1 MEIEIIIRNATLK
14 EVRELFT
21 VIPEKAIVHRAGNH
35 QNLVATA
42 WSDEEKDAIRK
53 CPTRE
58 DAVKAYRDAFP
69 HSSRTKHAVYRK
81 YQYVREEERDKIPT
95 TNEKLNSANLV
106 VASPEGKPKVDM
118 RHSHIRKNK
127 WKIPFS
133 SKTQG
138 KEYQNAF
145 RLCKKYNLPYP
156 EAVIKQAAEKHHNID
171 VDKIPDPIEAPIKPP
186 VTMDKI
192 PVSQLVAGM
201 MVKQIKPD
209 RGLLVKGTCTVTA
222 RRGGIIECT
231 HEGKKHLID
240 AACLEV
246 I

>member
-1 MEIEIIIRNATLK
+1 MEIEIIIKNATLK

-21 VIPEKAIVHRAGNH
+21 IIPEKAIVHRAGNH
-35 QNLVATA
+35 QNLVATV
-42 WSDEEKDAIRK
+42 WSDEEKDAIRN
-53 CPTRE
+53 CSTRE
-58 DAVKAYRDAFP
+58 DAVKAYRAAFP

-81 YQYVREEERDKIPT
+81 YQYVREEDQDKKPLPI
-95 TNEKLNSANLV
+95 LV

-118 RHSHIRKNK
+118 RHIPRKTK
-127 WKIPFS
+127 WQIPFD
-133 SKTQG
+133 SKTE
-138 KEYQNAF
+138 KEKYHTAF
-145 RLCKKYNLPYP
+145 YLCKKYNLPYPEVPYP

-171 VDKIPDPIEAPIKPP
+171 VDKIPDPVEVSAKLP

-240 AACLEV
+240 AECLEV